1 MIRYAYICN
10 QILQIYR
17 NLDGLSF
24 PLDPRKPFQLMDNC
38 KLMTYKTFSEINR
51 CSLQEVFLLC
61 ESQSGCTHYD
71 VSNDRYLVLFN
82 SSTANNNVLG
92 RIRWTLAHELGHVVL
107 KHLPYIAEPHIAEH
121 NFNNLSNPEL
131 EAEADY
137 FAAAFLCPIPLYEM
151 LSIRSARDIEY
162 TFGLSREAS
171 ECRWNDYLK
180 WKQNHRKTAWEN
192 DLKRIYISFH
202 SHTSM
207 N

>member
-71 VSNDRYLVLFN
+71 VSKTDTLFCLIPPLRIIMYWAEFVGLWHTNLV
-82 SSTANNNVLG
+82 
-92 RIRWTLAHELGHVVL
+92 
-107 KHLPYIAEPHIAEH
+107 
-121 NFNNLSNPEL
+121 
-131 EAEADY
+131 
-137 FAAAFLCPIPLYEM
+137 M
-151 LSIRSARDIEY
+151 
-162 TFGLSREAS
+162 
-171 ECRWNDYLK
+171 
-180 WKQNHRKTAWEN
+180 
-192 DLKRIYISFH
+192 
-202 SHTSM
+202 
-207 N
+207 

>member
-71 VSNDRYLVLFN
+71 VSKNRYLVLFN

-92 RIRWTLAHELGHVVL
+92 RIRWTLAHELGHVML
-107 KHLPYIAEPHIAEH
+107 NHLPYIAEPLIAEH

-137 FAAAFLCPIPLYEM
+137 FA
-151 LSIRSARDIEY
+151 
-162 TFGLSREAS
+162 
-171 ECRWNDYLK
+171 
-180 WKQNHRKTAWEN
+180 
-192 DLKRIYISFH
+192 
-202 SHTSM
+202 
-207 N
+207 

>member
-17 NLDGLSF
+17 SLDGLSF
-24 PLDPRKPFQLMDNC
+24 PLDPRKPFQLMNNC
-38 KLMTYKTFSEINR
+38 KLMTYKTFSEINH

-61 ESQSGCTHYD
+61 ESQSGCTYYD

-82 SSTANNNVLG
+82 SSTANNNVIG

-107 KHLPYIAEPHIAEH
+107 NHLPYIAEPLIAEH

-137 FAAAFLCPIPLYEM
+137 FAAAFLCPMPLFDQ
-151 LSIRSARDIEY
+151 LHIQSASDIQN
-162 TFGLSREAS
+162 TFGLSYEAS
-171 ECRWNDYLK
+171 EVRWKEYIK
-180 WKQNHRKTAWEN
+180 WKRNHRKTAWEN
-192 DLKRIYISFH
+192 DLKKIYQS
-202 SHTSM
+202 SLR
-207 N
+207 

>member
-61 ESQSGCTHYD
+61 ESQSGCTHDD
-71 VSNDRYLVLFN
+71 VSKNRYLVLFN

-107 KHLPYIAEPHIAEH
+107 NHLPYIAEPLIAEH

-137 FAAAFLCPIPLYEM
+137 FAAAFLCPMPLFDI
-151 LSIRSARDIEY
+151 LGVKSAKDIEI
-162 TFGLSREAS
+162 TFGLSHEAS
-171 ECRWNDYLK
+171 ECRWNDYVK
-180 WKQNHRKTAWEN
+180 WKRNHRKTAWEN
-192 DLKRIYISFH
+192 DLKRIYQLKQ
-202 SHTSM
+202 
-207 N
+207 

>member
-71 VSNDRYLVLFN
+71 VSKNRYLVLFN

-107 KHLPYIAEPHIAEH
+107 NHLPYIAEPLIAEH

-137 FAAAFLCPIPLYEM
+137 FAATFLCPMPLFET
-151 LSIRSARDIEY
+151 LGVKSAKDVET
-162 TFGLSREAS
+162 TFGLSHEAS
-171 ECRWNDYLK
+171 ECRWNDYVK
-180 WKQNHRKTAWEN
+180 WKRSHRKTAWEN
-192 DLKRIYISFH
+192 DLKHFNPHI
-202 SHTSM
+202 
-207 N
+207 NKK